1 MVVSNQPLVSVLLP
15 VYNGA
20 EFLQGGIESILS
32 QSYRNI
38 ELIIIND
45 GSSDDSAK
53 IISKF
58 KDPRIRV
65 YHQEN
70 QGFGGDVKP
79 FN

>member
-1 MVVSNQPLVSVLLP
+1 VSNQPLVSVLLP

-20 EFLQGGIESILS
+20 GFLQGGIESILS

-53 IISKF
+53 IIS
-58 KDPRIRV
+58 
-65 YHQEN
+65 
-70 QGFGGDVKP
+70 
-79 FN
+79 